1 MTVVGPPPCPG
12 CGLVAEPAD
21 GPRHAYIGASP
32 GCWALF
38 GELTVAGLAGVPSG
52 FLVGDTYAVQHPGQ
66 PERRAL
72 QSVAVHLI
80 TLCAL
85 LERDWPPERAIAL
98 RRQVVDAPLEPWPH
112 LPVSWPVGTSTVA
125 DLLAA
130 PLPERDR
137 QVRSWVDGVW
147 DAYASHQA
155 RVRDWVDRALR

>member
-1 MTVVGPPPCPG
+1 M
-12 CGLVAEPAD
+12 AEPAD
-21 GPRHAYIGASP
+21 GPTHAYIGASP

-112 LPVSWPVGTSTVA
+112 LPVPWPVGTSTVA
-125 DLLAA
+125 DVLAA
-130 PLPERDR
+130 PLARRDG

-147 DAYASHQA
+147 ASYAPHHA
-155 RVRDWVDRALR
+155 RVRGWVDLALR